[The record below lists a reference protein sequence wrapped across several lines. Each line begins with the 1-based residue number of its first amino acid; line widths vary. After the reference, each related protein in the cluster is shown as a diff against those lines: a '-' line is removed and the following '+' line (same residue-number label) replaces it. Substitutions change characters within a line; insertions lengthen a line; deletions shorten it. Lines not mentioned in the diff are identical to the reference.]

1 MERKSISARGREK
14 VNAGQVKSSQVP
26 IGTYPKRLSRC
37 KLLLGALGPTCSQQ
51 LPVRLAQ
58 APAPRETSTCP
69 SLGHHRAPSL
79 LRRLAHSARS
89 VAHLGNIRAT
99 FQTSRAFATAPA
111 VPCHPTFHQMPDR
124 PQLVQSAARSC
135 VIRYTSS
142 REAPGMAPGLGR
154 LIPLCHRQ
162 CHRQS
167 R

>member
-1 MERKSISARGREK
+1 MSIFRARPGKSQCRSS
-14 VNAGQVKSSQVP
+14 QVKSSSYRYVSKKIEPLQTLAWCP
-26 IGTYPKRLSRC
+26 GPH
-37 KLLLGALGPTCSQQ
+37 LLPTTT
-51 LPVRLAQ
+51 VRLAQ